1 MAVIVE
7 GDKVAIIFINTG
19 SGDNGAAKITAN
31 IFGNGFWIAFIGF
44 GVDIEAMFMVFIA
57 GCFYFFERRAECC
70 LQFIQKS
77 SAKGI
82 AEVSVIKVFYITPK
96 AVITVSSFRDE
107 AMNVRVPFKVSAKSV
122 KDHDETGS
130 EVL

>member
-1 MAVIVE
+1 ME

-31 IFGNGFWIAFIGF
+31 IFGNDFWIAFIGF

-77 SAKGI
+77 SAEGI
-82 AEVSVIKVFYITPK
+82 TKESVIKVAHIAPE
-96 AVITVSSFRDE
+96 AVITVSPFRDE